1 MFKSD
6 LILLTIVQF
15 NQLDPPKFCK
25 QKKKKLISETS
36 GVKLKKSYKLL
47 FYILS
52 DLAKNKL
59 KCVKD
64 IENLSEQRFVLQ
76 SREMPHLS
84 ENYLAC
90 ISNGEIMSS
99 DST

>member
-1 MFKSD
+1 M
-6 LILLTIVQF
+6 QA
-15 NQLDPPKFCK
+15 
-25 QKKKKLISETS
+25 KKKKLISETS
-36 GVKLKKSYKLL
+36 GVKLKKSYELL

-90 ISNGEIMSS
+90 ISNECQQLAREGEVMSF